1 MDSLTKF
8 GFNEYKQFSGG
19 DLHFI
24 FWEFYV
30 LQEFIFAE
38 RFANSRVTYI
48 IRQVTPHTDS
58 KIHESR
64 LPFYRIQSLITHHV

>member
-8 GFNEYKQFSGG
+8 RFNEYKQ
-19 DLHFI
+19 LHFI

-38 RFANSRVTYI
+38 RFANSRVT
-48 IRQVTPHTDS
+48 
-58 KIHESR
+58 
-64 LPFYRIQSLITHHV
+64 

>member
-1 MDSLTKF
+1 MEDSDSHWIMDSLTKF

-38 RFANSRVTYI
+38 RFANSRVT
-48 IRQVTPHTDS
+48 
-58 KIHESR
+58 
-64 LPFYRIQSLITHHV
+64 